1 MFQQAITNFNINYD
15 VYNES
20 RTFFSGDRVTG
31 NISFELKK
39 EIKISTIGMEFR
51 GMAHVHWSSS
61 SGGKKRRSRHY
72 SAKLDYFRIKS
83 SILQDCADG
92 GLRLQ
97 RGTHVYPFTL
107 QIPQGCVRACSFGR
121 VCCLSRKP
129 GLTIYRPWHLSKSF
143 VTELMFM
150 NRLNLNQPELWSP
163 LSGTNSTTLCCLWC
177 ASGPITL
184 TATTEKKVFAP
195 GETVK
200 IVCELGNSS
209 SRTATPKGKLLQ
221 KQNFFMHNKVNK
233 RLISQTMASMA
244 GHPVSPHTSEVHTE
258 LMLTIPPSAPYSIA
272 NCSILEVQYVLEV
285 VSENIPSAQIILTLN
300 VSPLSAQWA
309 CSSER
314 LYFLKF

>member
-83 SILQDCADG
+83 SILQDCGAADG

-107 QIPQGCVRACSFGR
+107 QIPQGDFPSTFRGVHGIITYTLT
-121 VCCLSRKP
+121 V
-129 GLTIYRPWHLSKSF
+129 TIYRPWHLSKSF

-285 VSENIPSAQIILTLN
+285 SLGVSASPDVTVMFPIILCNTSAHN
-300 VSPLSAQWA
+300 PPALS
-309 CSSER
+309 
-314 LYFLKF
+314 L